1 MTLLPVAGV
10 SEVAQMLG
18 TACAAIDRA
27 VVRAEL
33 AALVNALVES
43 SGSARGSESI
53 GGPPSR
59 VLGVNR
65 GRRSTSDGI
74 RAAGHRIAAWLVSLV
89 VLAAVVLLEVALLRD
104 HIVADVALLLDAG
117 RSGSGPSAAPEPDG
131 FPDVPPVPAAAGGV
145 TGVDVRLLEP
155 CAPGAPCAVR
165 LLVRL
170 VPGPDPQTVTWS
182 YRVVDRCTGATD
194 TAPGGSVTVPPGVE
208 RAEAVGIVP
217 LPPTTAVA
225 VVAVT
230 GEPAVAAAPA
240 VLVGSCE
247 ADRKT
252 P

>member
-10 SEVAQMLG
+10 SEVAQMLE

-33 AALVNALVES
+33 AALVKAVVES
-43 SGSARGSESI
+43 SGSGRSSKSI

-59 VLGVNR
+59 VGVNR
-65 GRRSTSDGI
+65 GRRSTSGGI
-74 RAAGHRIAAWLVSLV
+74 RAAGHRIAAWLVSVV

-104 HIVADVALLLDAG
+104 DIVADVDLLLDAG
-117 RSGSGPSAAPEPDG
+117 RSGSGPSAAPEADG
-131 FPDVPPVPAAAGGV
+131 PPNVPLVPAAAGGV

-155 CAPGAPCAVR
+155 CAPGAPCTVR

-182 YRVVDRCTGATD
+182 YRVVNRCTGATD

-247 ADRKT
+247 PDRKT
-252 P
+252 R